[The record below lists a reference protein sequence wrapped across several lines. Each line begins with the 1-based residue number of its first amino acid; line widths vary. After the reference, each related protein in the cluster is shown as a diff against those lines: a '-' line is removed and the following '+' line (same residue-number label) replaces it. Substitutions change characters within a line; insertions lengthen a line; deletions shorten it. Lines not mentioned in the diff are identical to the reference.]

1 MIKSLKQKNKG
12 LARSIARKATA
23 EGSTTEGFTL
33 VEMMTAISLFL
44 VIMTISMGSILNVFD
59 VNRKSESMKTVMDN
73 LNFAIETM
81 SREMRFGRIY
91 HCGATEPFTTPV
103 DCIATPGTQISFL
116 SSDNQQITYRLI
128 NNQVEKKIDNGDFIA
143 VTAPEITIENLSF
156 YVVGTASNDGLQPK
170 ALITI
175 RGKSGAKINTTTE
188 FSVQTLVSQ
197 RQLDI

>member
-1 MIKSLKQKNKG
+1 MINKFKQKNK
-12 LARSIARKATA
+12 
-23 EGSTTEGFTL
+23 GFTL

-81 SREMRFGRIY
+81 SREMRFGRNYYCNSNISFVL
-91 HCGATEPFTTPV
+91 TS
-103 DCIATPGTQISFL
+103 DCIDGKQISFI
-116 SSDNQQITYRLI
+116 SSEGKNIVYKLNGT
-128 NNQVEKKIDNGDFIA
+128 QVDKSVDGGAVFIA
-143 VTAPEITIENLSF
+143 VTAPEIIIENLSF
-156 YVVGTASNDGLQPK
+156 YVDGTALNDNEQPK

-175 RGKSGAKINTTTE
+175 RGKSGEKANTVTE